1 MDETR
6 KSIHE
11 LFEERKKFVLVGLTG
26 RTGSGCSTTAELM
39 KRNWSNFDAPKP
51 QSGTFLNNEE
61 RKYRILYDY
70 AEKNWSSFQWIQVKD
85 VITSFMIEESFDD
98 FMEFVSTDFTTGAFR
113 IDKDNPLLL
122 SLSGR
127 YQYFHRQSSEYKL
140 DESNESKIAKKSD
153 EYYRFYFKELP
164 DFTTDIRETFKKLSK
179 NNAYTRFYQIIG
191 DNIRS
196 SGRAIKSNF
205 SPKNIFTIAKRIN
218 RLIKLLRDVVE
229 NKDGHAFVVIDA
241 IRNPFEAAFFRDR
254 YAAFYLIAVNCP
266 NENRITRL
274 QETYD
279 YSRSQIQ
286 EIDKKEYEEK
296 LAGRKLF
303 ISQNISRC
311 IETSDIFFRNH
322 NKGEKDLS
330 FLKRQIIWYVTLMM
344 HPGIVTPTSYEHA
357 MQIAY
362 NARLS
367 SGCIARQVGAVV
379 TDRGVSIKSVGWNNT
394 PQGQVPCILRST
406 ANLLRHDDK
415 KAYSDYENDD
425 DNFRDVLRRTL
436 ESNIGA
442 ESLCGRNLSFC
453 FKDVQNSV
461 KEDKNQVHTRSLHAE
476 ENAFL
481 QISKHGGQ
489 GLKDGFLF
497 TTASPCELCA
507 KKAFQLGISEIF
519 YIDPYP
525 GIAGEHVLTGGEN
538 GPRLTLFSGAIGR
551 AYQQL
556 FQPILPYKDELEM
569 ILGFKWPNAKKDLE
583 EENINLKKRIDLL
596 KSENEALKHASI
608 DAASNKK

>member
-1 MDETR
+1 MDQTR
-6 KSIHE
+6 KSIKE

-39 KRNWSNFDAPKP
+39 TKSWHNFDAPKP
-51 QSGTFLNNEE
+51 QSGVFLSNEE
-61 RKYRILYDY
+61 RKYRILYDF
-70 AEKNWSSFQWIQVKD
+70 AEKNWSNFKWIQVKD
-85 VITSFMIEESFDD
+85 VITSFLIEESFDD
-98 FMEFVSTDFTTGAFR
+98 FIEFASTAFAKEAFR
-113 IDKDNPLLL
+113 IDKKDPLLL
-122 SLSGR
+122 NLSER
-127 YQYFHRQSSEYKL
+127 YQEYHLLSSRFRL
-140 DESNESKIAKKSD
+140 DESNESTIGGQSD
-153 EYYRFYFKELP
+153 EYYRFYFEELP
-164 DFTTDIRETFKKLSK
+164 TFTTKIRETFKKLSK

-196 SGRAIKSNF
+196 SGRAIMSDF
-205 SPKNIFTIAKRIN
+205 SPKNIFTIAKKIN
-218 RLIKLLRDVVE
+218 RLIKLLRDVADKE
-229 NKDGHAFVVIDA
+229 DGHAFVVIDA
-241 IRNPFEAAFFRDR
+241 IRNPFEATFFRDR

-296 LAGRKLF
+296 LDGSKLF

-311 IETSDIFFRNH
+311 IEISDIFFRNH

-379 TDRGVSIKSVGWNNT
+379 TDRGVSIKAVGWNNT
-394 PQGQVPCILRST
+394 PQGQVPCLLRST

-415 KAYSDYENDD
+415 KAFSDYENDD
-425 DNFRDVLRRTL
+425 DNFRDMLRRTL
-436 ESNIGA
+436 ESSIGD
-442 ESLCGRNLSFC
+442 EDLCGRNLSFC
-453 FKDVQNSV
+453 FKDAQNSL
-461 KEDKNQVHTRSLHAE
+461 KEEKNQVHTRSLHAE

-525 GIAGEHVLTGGEN
+525 GIAGSHVLTGGEN

-569 ILGFKWPNAKKDLE
+569 ILGFKWPNAKKNLE
-583 EENINLKKRIDLL
+583 EENISLKKQIDIL
-596 KSENEALKHASI
+596 KSENEVLKHVSV
-608 DAASNKK
+608 DTASNAK

>member
-6 KSIHE
+6 KSIQA

-39 KRNWSNFDAPKP
+39 TRNWPNFDAPKP
-51 QSGTFLNNEE
+51 QSGNFLSNEE

-70 AEKNWSSFQWIQVKD
+70 AKKNWASFQWIQVKD
-85 VITSFMIEESFDD
+85 VITSFLVEESFDD
-98 FMEFVSTDFTTGAFR
+98 FIEFASTVFAKETFR
-113 IDKDNPLLL
+113 MDKKNPLLL
-122 SLSGR
+122 ALSDR
-127 YQYFHRQSSEYKL
+127 YQKYHLLSSQYNL
-140 DESNESKIAKKSD
+140 DESKIAEKKD
-153 EYYRFYFKELP
+153 EYYKYYFIDLP
-164 DFTTDIRETFKKLSK
+164 TFTTDVRETLKKLSK

-196 SGRAIKSNF
+196 SGRAIKSDF
-205 SPKNIFTIAKRIN
+205 SPKNIFTIAKRTN
-218 RLIKLLRDVVE
+218 RLIKLLRDVADS
-229 NKDGHAFVVIDA
+229 KDGHAFVVIDA

-296 LAGRKLF
+296 LEGRKLF

-311 IETSDIFFRNH
+311 IEISDIFFRNH
-322 NKGEKDLS
+322 NKGEKDFS

-379 TDRGVSIKSVGWNNT
+379 TDRGVSIKAVGWNNT

-406 ANLLRHDDK
+406 ENLLRHDDK

-425 DNFRDVLRRTL
+425 ECFRDVLRRTL
-436 ESNIGA
+436 ESYIGA
-442 ESLCGRNLSFC
+442 EGLCGRNLSFC
-453 FKDVQNSV
+453 FKDAQNSV
-461 KEDKNQVHTRSLHAE
+461 KAEKNQVHTRSLHAE

-569 ILGFKWPNAKKDLE
+569 ILGFKWPNAKNDLE
-583 EENINLKKRIDLL
+583 EENIYLKKQIDLL
-596 KSENEALKHASI
+596 KSENKALKHANI
-608 DAASNKK
+608 DTASNTK